1 MPAVEVSGQEGLTVW
16 RIPELGL
23 EFELPVTL
31 IANVIAAAKEG
42 FNRLPR
48 GGLEVGG
55 VLFGRRE
62 GARIRVLAAR
72 SVACKHLLGPSFTL
86 TSEEHDELAALLV
99 QARQDPQLAGLIP
112 VGWYH
117 SHTRS
122 GLIYTDADAHLH
134 NRHFSQAWQFGLLLR
149 PEVGKPT
156 QIGLFVRTKES
167 ELPLRPALVVH
178 EDSLAAEVA
187 AGNGRPEH
195 SPESG
200 PSEPGGSGPKFP
212 WRQRSKVLWAA
223 SAALAVLVAVALGWP
238 ALSRADWGASWQRM
252 VNYWRPGQ
260 GTEGQRPFQLAL
272 AAEGGRLT
280 VSWNPAAPG
289 FQSTR
294 EVKLEVRDGAEGRE
308 LPLDAAAVAQ
318 GSLTLERNSDHVTVT
333 LSVAGGAGGS
343 PHETAHL
350 VGSPPESSSGPSR
363 RPALLEEKERLETA
377 LTVQKA
383 EANTLAE
390 QRALLAK
397 LLESRPARE
406 PAPPKPRLEVA
417 EKAPEPAAPQV
428 TLEQRPAA
436 ISPAPPAGAT
446 PGGAAMPALKPATAP
461 NTGRLIWTGA
471 LGPGRVLTISGR
483 QASLGSFTGQL
494 PGVPVRIQVFPAEL
508 SSAGLIIYTSNP
520 KHAGAGLAEP
530 PGPAN
535 AWTRT
540 LYRYAPERADSLQVL
555 QAPAASNGWLA
566 VTLRA
571 NANTTAIVVDWETLR

>member
-1 MPAVEVSGQEGLTVW
+1 MPAVEVSGQEGLTAW

-23 EFELPVTL
+23 EFEFPVTL
-31 IANVIAAAKEG
+31 IADVIADAKEG
-42 FNRLPR
+42 FNRFPR

-86 TSEEHDELAALLV
+86 TPEEHEELAALLV
-99 QARQDPQLAGLIP
+99 QARQDSQLTGLVP

-156 QIGLFVRTKES
+156 QIGLFVRTKDG
-167 ELPLRPALVVH
+167 ELPLRPALVVQ
-178 EDSLAAEVA
+178 EDSLAVEAV
-187 AGNGRPEH
+187 AGNGRPEN
-195 SPESG
+195 SPEPG
-200 PSEPGGSGPKFP
+200 ASEPGGSGPKLLR
-212 WRQRSKVLWAA
+212 RQGSKLRWAA

-238 ALSRADWGASWQRM
+238 LLSRADWGASWRRI
-252 VNYWRPGQ
+252 VDYWWREQVTG
-260 GTEGQRPFQLAL
+260 GQRPFELAL

-280 VSWNPAAPG
+280 VSWNPTAPG
-289 FQSTR
+289 FQSAR
-294 EVKLEVRDGAEGRE
+294 AVKLEVRDGAQGRE
-308 LPLDAAAVAQ
+308 LTLDAAAVTR

-343 PHETAHL
+343 PRETAHL
-350 VGSPPESSSGPSR
+350 VGSPPESSSGPGR
-363 RPALLEEKERLETA
+363 LPALLEEKERLETA
-377 LTVQKA
+377 LKVQKA
-383 EANTLAE
+383 EADTLAE
-390 QRALLAK
+390 QRALFAK

-406 PAPPKPRLEVA
+406 PPPPKPRPEVA

-436 ISPAPPAGAT
+436 ISPTPPAGAT
-446 PGGAAMPALKPATAP
+446 PGGVATSAPKPATAA

-471 LGPGRVLTISGR
+471 LSPGRVLTISGR

-508 SSAGLIIYTSNP
+508 SSAGLVVYTVNP

-540 LYRYAPERADSLQVL
+540 VYRYAPERADSLQIL

-566 VTLRA
+566 ITLRA

>member
-31 IANVIAAAKEG
+31 IADLIAAAKEG
-42 FNRLPR
+42 FNRFPR

-62 GARIRVLAAR
+62 GARVRVMAAR

-86 TSEEHDELAALLV
+86 TSEEHEELAALLV

-156 QIGLFVRTKES
+156 QIALFVRTKDG
-167 ELPLRPALVVH
+167 ELPLRPALVVQ
-178 EDSLAAEVA
+178 EDSLAAGAA
-187 AGNGRPEH
+187 AGNEQLENQ
-195 SPESG
+195 PESG
-200 PSEPGGSGPKFP
+200 PSEPGGSGPKLLP
-212 WRQRSKVLWAA
+212 RQRSKVLWAA
-223 SAALAVLVAVALGWP
+223 SAALAALAAAALGWP
-238 ALSRADWGASWQRM
+238 ALLRADWGASWQRI
-252 VNYWRPGQ
+252 VDYWWPQREP
-260 GTEGQRPFQLAL
+260 EDQRPFQLAL
-272 AAEGGRLT
+272 AAEGGRVT

-289 FQSTR
+289 FRSAR
-294 EVKLEVRDGAEGRE
+294 DVKLEVRDGAEGRE
-308 LPLDAAAVAQ
+308 LTLDAAAVAR
-318 GSLTLERNSDHVTVT
+318 GSLTLARNSDHVTVT

-343 PHETAHL
+343 PQETAHL
-350 VGSPPESSSGPSR
+350 VGSAPESSSGPLR
-363 RPALLEEKERLETA
+363 LPALLEEKERLEAA
-377 LTVQKA
+377 LKVQRA
-383 EANTLAE
+383 EADTLAE

-406 PAPPKPRLEVA
+406 PPPPKARPEVA

-436 ISPAPPAGAT
+436 ISPAPPVGAI
-446 PGGAAMPALKPATAP
+446 PGGAAAARRNPPPLRT
-461 NTGRLIWTGA
+461 
-471 LGPGRVLTISGR
+471 
-483 QASLGSFTGQL
+483 QA
-494 PGVPVRIQVFPAEL
+494 A
-508 SSAGLIIYTSNP
+508 
-520 KHAGAGLAEP
+520 
-530 PGPAN
+530 
-535 AWTRT
+535 
-540 LYRYAPERADSLQVL
+540 
-555 QAPAASNGWLA
+555 
-566 VTLRA
+566 
-571 NANTTAIVVDWETLR
+571 